1 MQLGSS
7 SGYSLINIYNHKKN
21 SEESIVKIGSGKN
34 NQLDD
39 ASLAL
44 IANAI
49 GNDISGLTQG
59 LKNANDA
66 VGILQIADGVL
77 SGLSQGAEDLNVLAL
92 KANGPAVGTR
102 EQKII
107 ENEAKGIAESLQNSV
122 DNASFNGQRIFGRD
136 LEFNLGNSSIST
148 NIPSF
153 DMNNFD
159 IRTQDGIA
167 QFVKNIQAAQIEVG
181 STTNALV
188 SSSNSILT
196 AITNLSASQS
206 QIADVDIAEEF
217 LNFNQESTQLQAS
230 LIAQAHAGRLSV
242 ARVSM
247 LLE

>member
-1 MQLGSS
+1 MQVGSS
-7 SGYSLINIYNHKKN
+7 SGYSLINIYDHKKGA
-21 SEESIVKIGSGKN
+21 EESISKIGSGEN
-34 NQLDD
+34 NRLDD

-66 VGILQIADGVL
+66 IGILQIADGVL

-92 KANGPAVGTR
+92 KANGPAVGAR

-107 ENEAKGIAESLQNSV
+107 ENEAKGIAESLQNSIN
-122 DNASFNGQRIFGRD
+122 NASFNGQRIFGRD
-136 LEFNLGNSSIST
+136 LDFNLGNSSIST
-148 NIPSF
+148 SLPSF

-159 IRTQDGIA
+159 ILSQEGIA
-167 QFVKNIQAAQIEVG
+167 DFVKSIQAAQIEVG

-188 SSSNSILT
+188 SSTNSILT
-196 AITNLSASQS
+196 TITNLSASQS
-206 QIADVDIAEEF
+206 QMADADIAEEF

-230 LIAQAHAGRLSV
+230 LIAQAHSSKLSATRV
-242 ARVSM
+242 AM